1 VHTMSAGGRRA
12 SVRRAVGAA
21 AVALLLSACGGTS
34 SGEEVSA
41 GGAGE
46 RGNTAFAGF
55 PLEITD
61 AAGQTH
67 TFDEPP
73 AIGCYWYGCIEM
85 LADLGVP
92 QQATI
97 AAEEELDQAFYHPAD
112 PPVHVL
118 TDGENPEEWA
128 RAEVDVILT
137 RVPEDPG
144 NDALEQAAPVF
155 YLHHPSYGDSG
166 VEGVDAYYE
175 NMRLIGQLAGDPDG
189 AEEAIERYESFVAA
203 VKEAAPD
210 DAADL
215 TVAPLFASDDGSYN
229 VSGTENPFCDV
240 LADEDLGTCVDVRTG
255 EVNPEA
261 FLALDPDW
269 IPYMVFADDS
279 ETWADRDDAVWGRL
293 RAVQEEQIYDA
304 GHRIYCCSLRG
315 LTHSLQQYAH
325 HVFGEEGGIPDPG
338 PLPDFNPVARPLQP
352 AG

>member
-1 VHTMSAGGRRA
+1 MHTTSTGPRACGRA
-12 SVRRAVGAA
+12 TLGAVA
-21 AVALLLSACGGTS
+21 ALLLLTACGGTS
-34 SGEEVSA
+34 SSDETSPAGASGQGEADAAAA
-41 GGAGE
+41 GA
-46 RGNTAFAGF
+46 F

-67 TFDEPP
+67 TFDGPP

-85 LADLGVP
+85 LADLGVA

-97 AAEEELDQAFYHPAD
+97 AAQEELDQVFYHPAD

-155 YLHHPSYGDSG
+155 YLHHPSYGESG
-166 VEGVDAYYE
+166 VEGVEAYYE
-175 NMRLIGQLAGDPDG
+175 NMRLIGRLVGAPEA
-189 AEEAIERYESFVAA
+189 AEEAIDRYESFVAA
-203 VKEAAPD
+203 VQDAAPPG
-210 DAADL
+210 AAEV
-215 TVAPLFASDDGSYN
+215 TVAPLFATDDGTYS

-240 LADEDLGTCVDVRTG
+240 LAEEELGRCVDAPTG
-255 EVNPEA
+255 EISPEA

-269 IPYMVFADDS
+269 IPYMVFDDMTTT
-279 ETWADRDDAVWGRL
+279 ERDDPVWGRL
-293 RAVQEEQIYDA
+293 RAVQADQVYPA

-315 LTHSLQQYAH
+315 LTHALQQYAH
-325 HVFGEEGGIPDPG
+325 HVYGEEGGIPDPG
-338 PLPDFNPVARPLQP
+338 PLEEFDPAARPLEP